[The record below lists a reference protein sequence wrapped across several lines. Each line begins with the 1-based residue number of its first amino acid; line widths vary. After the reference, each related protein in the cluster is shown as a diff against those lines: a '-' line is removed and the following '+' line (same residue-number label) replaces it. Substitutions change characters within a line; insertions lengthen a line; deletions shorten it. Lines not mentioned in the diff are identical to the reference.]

1 MKKSNFNS
9 KNNYEAIWWSFW
21 AVVFVICLL
30 GYVFGGIDPLQEFG
44 K

>member
-9 KNNYEAIWWSFW
+9 KSNCDTIWWSFW